1 MIHRFN
7 DCELD
12 IAKVEL
18 RANGVP
24 VAVEPQ
30 VFALL
35 KFLVENRARVVTK
48 DDIIAGVWGG
58 RIVSDA
64 AIASRIKSARQAIG
78 DDGSKQSTIR
88 TVRNVG
94 FSFVAEVDAP
104 VAATASG
111 EPQAQA
117 RADDGDST
125 RPSIAV
131 LPFRLVGIADPRI
144 PIADALP
151 SDLIA
156 ELSRLRWLFVIA
168 RGSSFQFRGGGSQL
182 DSIRERLGAQYCVSG
197 VVEVLGNRMTV
208 SVELSETRGGAV
220 VWCEQFRC
228 DREAVHDIR
237 NEIVRA
243 VAAAVEVRIPINEA
257 RHAALRSPENLDAWG
272 AYHLGLQHMYRFNK
286 NDNEAAANLFRLATE
301 LEPGFAR
308 AHAGLSFTCFQSAF
322 LRYSNAADTSE
333 AARRHAERCLERDP
347 LDPFGHLTLGRAFWL
362 DGDVA
367 ASLPWLERANALNPS
382 YAQARYSLGWAEAIL
397 GTTEA
402 SRADADAAL
411 ALSPLD
417 PLVYGMLGVKA
428 LSYLAEQQPQSAAIW
443 ADRAANSPGA
453 HALIAMIATAS
464 NHLAGDQNRA
474 GVWAEKAR
482 SRASHLTRV
491 DFQRAFPFRDE
502 NTRRDVEGALAH
514 YAF

>member
-168 RGSSFQFRGGGSQL
+168 RGSSFRFRGGGPANSTVFANGL
-182 DSIRERLGAQYCVSG
+182 ARSI
-197 VVEVLGNRMTV
+197 
-208 SVELSETRGGAV
+208 
-220 VWCEQFRC
+220 
-228 DREAVHDIR
+228 
-237 NEIVRA
+237 
-243 VAAAVEVRIPINEA
+243 
-257 RHAALRSPENLDAWG
+257 
-272 AYHLGLQHMYRFNK
+272 
-286 NDNEAAANLFRLATE
+286 
-301 LEPGFAR
+301 
-308 AHAGLSFTCFQSAF
+308 
-322 LRYSNAADTSE
+322 
-333 AARRHAERCLERDP
+333 
-347 LDPFGHLTLGRAFWL
+347 
-362 DGDVA
+362 
-367 ASLPWLERANALNPS
+367 ASLASWKCL
-382 YAQARYSLGWAEAIL
+382 AI
-397 GTTEA
+397 G
-402 SRADADAAL
+402 
-411 ALSPLD
+411 
-417 PLVYGMLGVKA
+417 
-428 LSYLAEQQPQSAAIW
+428 
-443 ADRAANSPGA
+443 
-453 HALIAMIATAS
+453 
-464 NHLAGDQNRA
+464 
-474 GVWAEKAR
+474 
-482 SRASHLTRV
+482 
-491 DFQRAFPFRDE
+491 
-502 NTRRDVEGALAH
+502 
-514 YAF
+514 